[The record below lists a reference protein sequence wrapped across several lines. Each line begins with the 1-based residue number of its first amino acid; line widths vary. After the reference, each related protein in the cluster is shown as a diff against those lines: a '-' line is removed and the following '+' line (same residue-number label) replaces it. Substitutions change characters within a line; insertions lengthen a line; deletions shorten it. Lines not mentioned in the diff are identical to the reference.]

1 MLYLTA
7 LALIIALAVYLC
19 ARLFPRNHTTTTR
32 SATTLDRQARQP
44 GTDGHHARGTEGD
57 QP

>member
-19 ARLFPRNHTTTTR
+19 ARLFPRNHTTTR
-32 SATTLDRQARQP
+32 ATERPHSREPQLEP
-44 GTDGHHARGTEGD
+44 DGNGLRATEGE

>member
-19 ARLFPRNHTTTTR
+19 ARLFPRNHSAPSRSTTTV
-32 SATTLDRQARQP
+32 DRQARQLR
-44 GTDGHHARGTEGD
+44 TDGHKTRGTEGE